1 MRKSNIAEEP
11 EPPSRELEALVL
23 THIQPLLWQHL
34 HTFLYVPTV
43 LLCGS
48 CFLARHYPPLSS
60 VSGIEKGGSLPEYG
74 GKWASSLSSSDLS
87 WSFHHS
93 WHCLAS
99 LFLDLPLLFATF
111 CERNKSNEWDGAGS
125 DCSSD
130 GRSVREDTDSHG
142 VSFPQE
148 RPCRGKTRLTSEQ
161 WKLIQRSCRD
171 AAMRGVS
178 QVGDSAI

>member
-43 LLCGS
+43 LLCGG

-60 VSGIEKGGSLPEYG
+60 VSGIEKGGSLSEYG

-93 WHCLAS
+93 WHCLTS
-99 LFLDLPLLFATF
+99 LFLDLPRLFATF
-111 CERNKSNEWDGAGS
+111 CERNKVMSETELAAIVLQIGDLS
-125 DCSSD
+125 
-130 GRSVREDTDSHG
+130 
-142 VSFPQE
+142 
-148 RPCRGKTRLTSEQ
+148 GKTQTVMVSLSHKSACAAGRL
-161 WKLIQRSCRD
+161 
-171 AAMRGVS
+171 G
-178 QVGDSAI
+178 

>member
-1 MRKSNIAEEP
+1 MRKSNIAKEP

-74 GKWASSLSSSDLS
+74 SKWASSLSSSDLS

-93 WHCLAS
+93 WHCLTS

-111 CERNKSNEWDGAGS
+111 CERNKVMSETELAAIVLQIGDLS
-125 DCSSD
+125 
-130 GRSVREDTDSHG
+130 
-142 VSFPQE
+142 
-148 RPCRGKTRLTSEQ
+148 GKTQTVMVSLSRKSARAAGRL
-161 WKLIQRSCRD
+161 
-171 AAMRGVS
+171 G
-178 QVGDSAI
+178 